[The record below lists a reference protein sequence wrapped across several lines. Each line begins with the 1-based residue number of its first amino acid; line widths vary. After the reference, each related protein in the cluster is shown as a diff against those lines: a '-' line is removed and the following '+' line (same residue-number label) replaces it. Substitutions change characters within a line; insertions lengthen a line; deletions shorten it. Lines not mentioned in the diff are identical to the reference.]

1 MKDRR
6 VIIGILL
13 AALLWFVMFSPWTAP
28 HVNFWLAMTLSAITL
43 TAYAFAAGG
52 CPTLRPRTPH
62 PAPPVGTSAELRPEG
77 SRWQGWVAQ
86 VALGV
91 LLAAVLWGV
100 FWVGDKVS
108 QWLFGF
114 ARPQVDAI
122 YTIKE
127 GTSPWLIGCLL
138 LFVIG
143 PAEELFWRAFVQ
155 RRLMT
160 RCGANAGFVVAT
172 LCYTL
177 VHIWS
182 LNFMLVM
189 AALACGV
196 IWGGLYRLRP
206 DWLPALII
214 SHALWDAAAFV
225 VFPF

>member
-1 MKDRR
+1 MKNG
-6 VIIGILL
+6 VIL
-13 AALLWFVMFSPWTAP
+13 AAVLWFVMFSPWTAP
-28 HVNFWLAMTLSAITL
+28 HVNFWLMMTLSAICL
-43 TAYAFAAGG
+43 TTYAFYAGG
-52 CPTLRPRTPH
+52 CPLSATCPSAPSPQAGQQSQPRDTG
-62 PAPPVGTSAELRPEG
+62 VSL
-77 SRWQGWVAQ
+77 WQQ
-86 VALGV
+86 V
-91 LLAAVLWGV
+91 LLGIALAIVLWGV

-122 YTIKE
+122 YTIKA
-127 GTSPWLIGCLL
+127 GTSPTLIAALL
-138 LFVIG
+138 LLIIG
-143 PAEELFWRAFVQ
+143 PAEELFWRGYVQ
-155 RRLMT
+155 RQMMARWGT
-160 RCGANAGFVVAT
+160 NTGFLVAT

-177 VHIWS
+177 IHIWS

-206 DWLPALII
+206 DWLPALIL

>member
-1 MKDRR
+1 MKNG
-6 VIIGILL
+6 VIL
-13 AALLWFVMFSPWTAP
+13 AAVLWFVMFSPWTAP
-28 HVNFWLAMTLSAITL
+28 HVNFWLMMTLSGIGL
-43 TAYAFAAGG
+43 TAYAY
-52 CPTLRPRTPH
+52 
-62 PAPPVGTSAELRPEG
+62 
-77 SRWQGWVAQ
+77 WQGGRPQLTFTWRQ
-86 VALGV
+86 VAIGV
-91 LLAAVLWGV
+91 ALAVVLWGV

-122 YTIKE
+122 YAIKE
-127 GTSPWLIGCLL
+127 GTSAALIAALL
-138 LFVIG
+138 LLIIG
-143 PAEELFWRAFVQ
+143 PAEELFWRGFVQ
-155 RRLMT
+155 KKMT
-160 RCGANAGFVVAT
+160 ARWGANTGFVVAT

-177 VHIWS
+177 IHIWS

-206 DWLPALII
+206 DWLPALIL